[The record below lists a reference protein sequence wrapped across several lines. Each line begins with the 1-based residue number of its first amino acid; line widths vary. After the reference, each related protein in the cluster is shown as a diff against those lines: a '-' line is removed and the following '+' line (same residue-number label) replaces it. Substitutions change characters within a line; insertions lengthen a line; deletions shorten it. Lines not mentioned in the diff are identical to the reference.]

1 MTIDVEDFDNARIDR
16 IIWNGLGS
24 KSISQI
30 AMETGIPP
38 EKVHQRRRELF
49 EQIDVL
55 TIQEQQVKAMVSMQE
70 IAEKARQKIDSIG
83 DERNWSGAVNA
94 AVNAQE
100 KILKQVRALAK
111 EDDSKVEQLNALRL
125 RELLRLIDRVVQAGS
140 EELADTYDLELEE
153 VLEVFRDHLESEAR
167 NMEIEKL

>member
-1 MTIDVEDFDNARIDR
+1 MTTDVEDFDNARIDR

-38 EKVHQRRRELF
+38 EDVHRRRRELF

-70 IAEKARQKIDSIG
+70 IAEKAREKIDSIG
-83 DERNWSGAVNA
+83 DERNWSGAVNS

-100 KILKQVRALAK
+100 KILKQVRAMAR
-111 EDDSKVEQLNALRL
+111 EDDSKVEQLNQLRV

-140 EELADTYDLELEE
+140 EEIAESHGLDVEELLA
-153 VLEVFRDHLESEAR
+153 VFQENLVREAR
-167 NMEIEKL
+167 NSDIEAL